1 MKLLKEKVKKNR
13 FLGVLSILGV
23 VTDSFD
29 TSFNFDLENEEDFQK
44 GAEIS
49 YSLKEKHRFSSDY
62 YRILDAEIDDYG
74 YLIDGE
80 FHKNFASYDQSSE
93 LNLYID
99 NVNYQES
106 EVTLRGSVVADLLAV
121 TTFDNVIVRYN
132 VHGLT
137 KNEYEALSLFQE
149 LVYESY
155 LLEIRKDNK
164 LSFFSYFT
172 AIEALVAL
180 YLEDYKSKIYSEL
193 HYSLEHLSLDDK
205 IKVICKESYGIDL
218 LSSIGLWGEFMGTF
232 KKVKDKRNQIA
243 HARSNVVIDTGDLD
257 NVFYCLCNL
266 IAVLE
271 VQALD
276 FKSVRQHIFN

>member
-1 MKLLKEKVKKNR
+1 MKLLKEKVKNDR
-13 FLGVLSILGV
+13 FLGVLSILDV
-23 VTDSFD
+23 VAESFD
-29 TSFNFDLENEEDFQK
+29 IRFNFDLENEEDFQK
-44 GAEIS
+44 SVEIS

-62 YRILDAEIDDYG
+62 YRILGVEIDDYG
-74 YLIDGE
+74 ALINGE
-80 FHKNFASYDQSSE
+80 FHKNLASYGQNSE

-106 EVTLRGSVVADLLAV
+106 EVTLRGRVVADLLAV
-121 TTFDNVIVRYN
+121 TGCDDVIVRYN

-137 KNEYEALSLFQE
+137 KNEYKALSLFQE

-180 YLEDYKSKIYSEL
+180 YLEDYKSKICSEL
-193 HYSLEHLSLDDK
+193 HHSLEHLSLDDK
-205 IKVICKESYGIDL
+205 IKVICKESYGINL

-243 HARSNVVIDTGDLD
+243 HARSNVVIDTDDLD

-266 IAVLE
+266 IAALKA
-271 VQALD
+271 QALD
-276 FKSVRQHIFN
+276 FNSVRQYIFN

>member
-1 MKLLKEKVKKNR
+1 MKLLKQKVENNR
-13 FLGVLSILGV
+13 FQGVLSILNV
-23 VTDSFD
+23 AADSFD
-29 TSFNFDLENEEDFQK
+29 TSFSFDLDNEEDFRK

-49 YSLKEKHRFSSDY
+49 YSLKEKHRLSSDY
-62 YRILDAEIDDYG
+62 YRILDVAIDDYG
-74 YLIDGE
+74 SLIDDE
-80 FHKNFASYDQSSE
+80 FHKNFASYDQGTE

-99 NVNYQES
+99 NVNYQKS
-106 EVTLRGSVVADLLAV
+106 EVTLRGSVVADLLYV

-137 KNEYEALSLFQE
+137 KTEYESLSLFQE

-155 LLEIRKDNK
+155 LLEIRQDNK

-172 AIEALVAL
+172 AIEALVAS
-180 YLEDYKSKIYSEL
+180 YLEDYKLKLYSEL

-205 IKVICKESYGIDL
+205 IKIICKESYGIDS
-218 LSSIGLWGEFMGTF
+218 LSGIGLWGEFMGTF

-243 HARSNVVIDTGDLD
+243 HAKSNVLVNSDDLD

-266 IAVLE
+266 LAALE

-276 FKSVRQHIFN
+276 FNSVRRHIFN